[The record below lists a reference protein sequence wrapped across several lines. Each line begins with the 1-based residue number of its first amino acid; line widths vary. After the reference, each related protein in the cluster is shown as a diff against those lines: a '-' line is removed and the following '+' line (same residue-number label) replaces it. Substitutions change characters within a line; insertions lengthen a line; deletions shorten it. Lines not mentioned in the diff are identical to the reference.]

1 MGRSATLINGN
12 PTNAAQSDEAA
23 ALQLSERIVYLAG
36 EVNEQ
41 SIAHVTATII
51 TLANIDKASPI
62 KLIISTYGGSVDE
75 MFSLYDV
82 IKYVPPPIHTIALGK
97 VMSAGV
103 LLVAAGS
110 KGCRMVGRSTRL
122 MIHPISGMSEGT
134 VFQLKNELAE
144 TERQQRL
151 MEELLI
157 NETSMTKAQLANV
170 MKRGHDTYLSAK
182 EAVKLGIVD
191 AIFEPKENKR

>member
-1 MGRSATLINGN
+1 MGRSSTVLNGNATLG
-12 PTNAAQSDEAA
+12 SGDESTAF
-23 ALQLSERIVYLAG
+23 QLAERIVYLAG
-36 EVNEQ
+36 EVSEQ

-51 TLANIDKASPI
+51 ALANMDKSSPI

-82 IKYVPPPIHTIALGK
+82 IKYIPCPVHTIAIGK

-110 KGCRMVGRSTRL
+110 KGNRLIGKSTRL
-122 MIHPISGMSEGT
+122 MVHPVSAGQEGT

-144 TERQQRL
+144 TSRMQAL
-151 MEELLI
+151 MEQLLVS
-157 NETSMTKAQLANV
+157 ETKMSKAAVASL
-170 MKRGHDTYLSAK
+170 MKKGHDTYLTAK

-191 AIFEPKENKR
+191 AIFESREK

>member
-1 MGRSATLINGN
+1 MGRSTIINASATGGYG
-12 PTNAAQSDEAA
+12 DEGSM
-23 ALQLSERIVYLAG
+23 LQLSERIVYLAG

-51 TLANIDKASPI
+51 ALANQDKTSPI
-62 KLIISTYGGSVDE
+62 KLIVSTYGGSVDE

-82 IKYVPPPIHTIALGK
+82 MKYVPCPVHTIAIGK

-110 KGCRMVGRSTRL
+110 KGNRLIGKSTRI
-122 MIHPISGMSEGT
+122 MVHPISAGMEGT
-134 VFQLKNELAE
+134 VFTMENEMAE
-144 TERQQRL
+144 TRRMQAL
-151 MEELLI
+151 MEELMLA
-157 NETSMTKAQLANV
+157 ETKMSKAQLQAI
-170 MKRGHDTYLSAK
+170 MKKGHDTYITAK

-191 AIFEPKENKR
+191 AIFEPREKK

>member
-1 MGRSATLINGN
+1 MGRSTIISASATNGYG
-12 PTNAAQSDEAA
+12 DEGS
-23 ALQLSERIVYLAG
+23 ALQISERIVYLAG
-36 EVNEQ
+36 EVSEQ

-51 TLANIDKASPI
+51 ALANQDKSSPI

-82 IKYVPPPIHTIALGK
+82 MKYVPCPVHTIAIGK

-110 KGCRMVGRSTRL
+110 KGNRLIGKSTRI
-122 MIHPISGMSEGT
+122 MVHPISAGMEGT
-134 VFQLKNELAE
+134 VFTMENELSE
-144 TERQQRL
+144 TRRMQQL
-151 MEELLI
+151 MEELLLA
-157 NETSMTKAQLANV
+157 ETKMTKAQLAQI
-170 MKRGHDTYLSAK
+170 MKRGHDTYITAK

-191 AIFEPKENKR
+191 AIFEPREKK

>member
-1 MGRSATLINGN
+1 MGRSTVLNGNATLG
-12 PTNAAQSDEAA
+12 SGDESTAF
-23 ALQLSERIVYLAG
+23 QLAERIVYLAG
-36 EVNEQ
+36 EVSEQ

-51 TLANIDKASPI
+51 ALANMDKSSPI

-82 IKYVPPPIHTIALGK
+82 IKYIPCPVHTIAIGK

-110 KGCRMVGRSTRL
+110 KGNRLVGKSTRL
-122 MIHPISGMSEGT
+122 MIHPISAGQEGT
-134 VFQLKNELAE
+134 VFQMRNELAE
-144 TERQQRL
+144 TSRMQAL
-151 MEELLI
+151 MEQLLVS
-157 NETSMTKAQLANV
+157 ETKMSKAAVAAL
-170 MKRGHDTYLSAK
+170 MKKGLDTYITAK

-191 AIFEPKENKR
+191 AIFESREK

>member
-1 MGRSATLINGN
+1 MGRSTVLNGNATLG
-12 PTNAAQSDEAA
+12 SGDESTAF
-23 ALQLSERIVYLAG
+23 QLAERIVYLAG
-36 EVNEQ
+36 EVSEQ

-51 TLANIDKASPI
+51 ALANMDKSSPI

-82 IKYVPPPIHTIALGK
+82 IKYIPCPVHTIAIGK

-110 KGCRMVGRSTRL
+110 KGNRLIGKSTRL
-122 MIHPISGMSEGT
+122 MIHPISAGQEGT
-134 VFQLKNELAE
+134 VFQMRNELAE
-144 TERQQRL
+144 TSRMQAL
-151 MEELLI
+151 MEQLLVS
-157 NETSMTKAQLANV
+157 ETKMSKAAVAAL
-170 MKRGHDTYLSAK
+170 MKKGLDTYITAK

-191 AIFEPKENKR
+191 AIFESREK

>member
-1 MGRSATLINGN
+1 MGRSTIISASATNGFG
-12 PTNAAQSDEAA
+12 DEGS
-23 ALQLSERIVYLAG
+23 ALQISERIVYLAG
-36 EVNEQ
+36 EVSEL

-51 TLANIDKASPI
+51 ALANQDKTSPI

-82 IKYVPPPIHTIALGK
+82 MKYVPCPVHTIAIGK

-110 KGCRMVGRSTRL
+110 KGNRLIGKSTRI
-122 MIHPISGMSEGT
+122 MVHPISAGVEGT
-134 VFQLKNELAE
+134 VFTMENEMAE
-144 TERQQRL
+144 TRRMQQL
-151 MEELLI
+151 MEELLLA
-157 NETSMTKAQLANV
+157 ETKMTKAQLTQI
-170 MKRGHDTYLSAK
+170 MKKGHDTYLTAK

-191 AIFEPKENKR
+191 AIFEPREKK

>member
-1 MGRSATLINGN
+1 MGRSTIINASATNGYG
-12 PTNAAQSDEAA
+12 DEGS
-23 ALQLSERIVYLAG
+23 ALQISERIVYLAG
-36 EVNEQ
+36 EVSEQ

-51 TLANIDKASPI
+51 ALANQDKTSPI

-82 IKYVPPPIHTIALGK
+82 MKYVPCPVHTIAIGK

-110 KGCRMVGRSTRL
+110 KGNRLIGRSTRI
-122 MIHPISGMSEGT
+122 MVHPISAGVEGT
-134 VFQLKNELAE
+134 VFTMENEMAE
-144 TERQQRL
+144 TRRMQQL
-151 MEELLI
+151 MEELLLA
-157 NETSMTKAQLANV
+157 ETKMSKAQLTQI
-170 MKRGHDTYLSAK
+170 MKRGHDTYLTAN

-191 AIFEPKENKR
+191 AIFKPREKK

>member
-1 MGRSATLINGN
+1 MGRSTIINASSVNGYG
-12 PTNAAQSDEAA
+12 DEGS
-23 ALQLSERIVYLAG
+23 ALQIAERIVYLAG
-36 EVNEQ
+36 EVSEQ

-51 TLANIDKASPI
+51 ALANQDKTSPI

-82 IKYVPPPIHTIALGK
+82 MKYVPCPVHTIAIGK

-110 KGCRMVGRSTRL
+110 KGNRLVGKSTRIML
-122 MIHPISGMSEGT
+122 HPISAGVEGT
-134 VFQLKNELAE
+134 VFTMENEMAE
-144 TERQQRL
+144 TRRMQQL
-151 MEELLI
+151 MEELLLA
-157 NETSMTKAQLANV
+157 ETKMSKAQLTQI
-170 MKRGHDTYLSAK
+170 MKKGHDTYLTAK

-191 AIFEPKENKR
+191 AIFESREKK

>member
-1 MGRSATLINGN
+1 MGRSTIINAST
-12 PTNAAQSDEAA
+12 TNGYGDEGS
-23 ALQLSERIVYLAG
+23 ALQISERIVYLAG

-51 TLANIDKASPI
+51 ALANQDKTSPI
-62 KLIISTYGGSVDE
+62 KLIVSTYGGAVDE

-82 IKYVPPPIHTIALGK
+82 MKYVPCPVHTIAIGK

-110 KGCRMVGRSTRL
+110 KGNRMIGKSTRI
-122 MIHPISGMSEGT
+122 MIHPISAGMEGT
-134 VFQLKNELAE
+134 VFTMENEMAETRRMQQLMEDLLLAE
-144 TERQQRL
+144 TK
-151 MEELLI
+151 
-157 NETSMTKAQLANV
+157 MTRAGLNQI
-170 MKRGHDTYLSAK
+170 MKKGHDTYLTAK

-191 AIFEPKENKR
+191 AIFEPREKK